1 MASLRLPLAGD
12 VTQFIRSWI
21 GLFSQRD
28 GQIGLFNVN
37 VDLGKTDAPEVETD
51 ILQTVGT
58 YGHQLGRIGDALAV
72 LVRHVDPARLT
83 PEEDKALKA
92 LARMLDDLAD
102 VREKHGR
109 KALRPVYPPP
119 APPAPAPAPAI
130 APLPA
135 AEAAPAAA
143 PKAPRTRP
151 ATPRKRKTAATP
163 AAPETPPEEG

>member
-51 ILQTVGT
+51 ILQNVGT

-92 LARMLDDLAD
+92 LAVMLNDLAN

-119 APPAPAPAPAI
+119 APPAPAPAPV
-130 APLPA
+130 APAPTI
-135 AEAAPAAA
+135 EATPAAA
-143 PKAPRTRP
+143 PKAPRTRS
-151 ATPRKRKTAATP
+151 ATPRKRKTATTP
-163 AAPETPPEEG
+163 AAPEAPPEEG

>member
-51 ILQTVGT
+51 ILQNVGT

-72 LVRHVDPARLT
+72 LVRHVDPAKLT

-92 LARMLDDLAD
+92 LAVMLNDLAT

-109 KALRPVYPPP
+109 TALRPVYPPP
-119 APPAPAPAPAI
+119 APPAPAPVAPA
-130 APLPA
+130 PT

-143 PKAPRTRP
+143 LKAPRPRS
-151 ATPRKRKTAATP
+151 ATPRKRKTAAPP
-163 AAPETPPEEG
+163 AIPETPSEEG